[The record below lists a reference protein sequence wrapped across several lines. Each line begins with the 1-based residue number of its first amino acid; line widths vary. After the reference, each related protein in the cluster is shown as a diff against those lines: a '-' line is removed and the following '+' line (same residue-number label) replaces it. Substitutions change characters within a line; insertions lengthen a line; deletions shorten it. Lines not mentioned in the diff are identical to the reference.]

1 MKKLLLIRKNLDKK
15 AYLSIAAI
23 SFVIL
28 FGAWTILSVSGLV
41 NKTFLPTP
49 ITVIQAFINTV
60 KDGTL
65 IADMYISIFRI
76 FMGFIIAVIIGVPL
90 GILTG
95 TFKSCEAFI
104 QPVVEF
110 VRYMPVPAFIPLIMV
125 WVGIGESAKITVIFI
140 GTLFQL
146 IPMVADNIKSVH
158 DDLVNAGYTLGASK
172 RQVILKILIPGMMP
186 KLMDTLRMMMGWA
199 WTYLVVAEIV
209 AANSGLGYSILKAQR
224 FLKTDVIFMG
234 IFAIGILGLITD
246 RTFALIN
253 KKLFKWAE
261 GGI

>member
-1 MKKLLLIRKNLDKK
+1 MKKLLLIRKNLDKRT
-15 AYLSIAAI
+15 YLIIAAI

-28 FGAWTILSVSGLV
+28 FGAWTILSVFGLV
-41 NKTFLPTP
+41 NKSFLPTP
-49 ITVIQAFINTV
+49 VAVIQSFINTM

-65 IADMYISIFRI
+65 ITDMYISIFRI

-104 QPVVEF
+104 QPVTEF
-110 VRYMPVPAFIPLIMV
+110 IRYMPVPAFIPLIMV
-125 WVGIGESAKITVIFI
+125 WVGIGEGAKITVIFV

-146 IPMVADNIKSVH
+146 IPMVADNIRSVQ
-158 DDLVNAGYTLGASK
+158 DDLVNAGYTLGANR
-172 RQVILKILIPGMMP
+172 RQVIFKILIPAMMP

-234 IFAIGILGLITD
+234 ILVIGILGLITD
-246 RTFALIN
+246 RTFAWIN
-253 KKLFKWAE
+253 KKLFKWVE

>member
-1 MKKLLLIRKNLDKK
+1 MRKLLLIRKSLDKRT
-15 AYLSIAAI
+15 YLLIAAI

-28 FGAWTILSVSGLV
+28 FGAWTILSVFELV
-41 NKTFLPTP
+41 NKSFLPTP
-49 ITVIQAFINTV
+49 MAVIQAFINTM

-65 IADMYISIFRI
+65 FADMYISVFRI

-104 QPVVEF
+104 QPITEF
-110 VRYMPVPAFIPLIMV
+110 IRYMPVPAFIPLIMV
-125 WVGIGESAKITVIFI
+125 WTGIGETAKITVIFI

-146 IPMVADNIKSVH
+146 IPMVADNIRSVQ
-158 DDLVNAGYTLGASK
+158 DDLVNAGYTLGANRK
-172 RQVILKILIPGMMP
+172 QVIFKILIPGMMP

-234 IFAIGILGLITD
+234 ILVIGILGLVTD
-246 RTFALIN
+246 RTFAWIN

>member
-1 MKKLLLIRKNLDKK
+1 MKKLFLIRKNLDKK
-15 AYLSIAAI
+15 IYLSIALM

-28 FGAWTILSVSGLV
+28 FGAWTILSVGGLV
-41 NKTFLPTP
+41 NNTFLPTP
-49 ITVIQAFINTV
+49 MAVLRTFFNAV
-60 KDGTL
+60 KEGTL
-65 IADMYISIFRI
+65 FADMYISIFRI

-104 QPVVEF
+104 QPIAEF
-110 VRYMPVPAFIPLIMV
+110 IRYMPVPAFIPLIMV

-158 DDLVNAGYTLGASK
+158 DDLVNAGYTLGANRK
-172 RQVILKILIPGMMP
+172 QVVFKILIPGMMP
-186 KLMDTLRMMMGWA
+186 KLMDTLRMLMGWA

-224 FLKTDVIFMG
+224 FLKTDTIFMG
-234 IFAIGILGLITD
+234 IFVIGILGLMTD
-246 RTFALIN
+246 RTFAWIN

-261 GGI
+261 GGM

>member
-1 MKKLLLIRKNLDKK
+1 ML
-15 AYLSIAAI
+15 IAAI

-28 FGAWTILSVSGLV
+28 FGAWTILSVFGLV
-41 NKTFLPTP
+41 NKSFLPTP
-49 ITVIQAFINTV
+49 MAVIQAFINTM

-65 IADMYISIFRI
+65 FSDMYISVFRI

-95 TFKSCEAFI
+95 TFKACEAFI
-104 QPVVEF
+104 QPVAEF
-110 VRYMPVPAFIPLIMV
+110 IRYMPVPAFIPLIMV
-125 WVGIGESAKITVIFI
+125 WTGIGETAKITVIFI

-158 DDLVNAGYTLGASK
+158 DDLVNAGYTLGASR
-172 RQVILKILIPGMMP
+172 RQVIFKILIPGMMP

-234 IFAIGILGLITD
+234 ILVIGILGLITD
-246 RTFALIN
+246 RTFAWIN

>member
-1 MKKLLLIRKNLDKK
+1 MKKLLLIRKNLDKRT
-15 AYLSIAAI
+15 YLLIAAI

-28 FGAWTILSVSGLV
+28 FGGWTILSVLGLV
-41 NKTFLPTP
+41 NKSFLPTP
-49 ITVIQAFINTV
+49 MAVIQAFINTM

-65 IADMYISIFRI
+65 FGDMYISVFRI

-104 QPVVEF
+104 QPVTEF
-110 VRYMPVPAFIPLIMV
+110 IRYMPVPAFIPLIMV
-125 WVGIGESAKITVIFI
+125 WTGIGETAKITVIFI

-146 IPMVADNIKSVH
+146 IPMVADNIRSVQ
-158 DDLVNAGYTLGASK
+158 DDLVNAGYTLGANK
-172 RQVILKILIPGMMP
+172 KQVIFKILIPGMMP

-234 IFAIGILGLITD
+234 ILVIGILGLITD
-246 RTFALIN
+246 RTFAWIN

>member
-1 MKKLLLIRKNLDKK
+1 MKRLLLIRKNLDKRT
-15 AYLSIAAI
+15 YLIIAAI

-28 FGAWTILSVSGLV
+28 FGAWTVLSIFGLV
-41 NKTFLPTP
+41 NKSFLPTP
-49 ITVIQAFINTV
+49 MEVIQSFINTM

-65 IADMYISIFRI
+65 LIDMYISIFRI

-104 QPVVEF
+104 QPTTEF
-110 VRYMPVPAFIPLIMV
+110 IRYMPVPAFIPLIMV

-146 IPMVADNIKSVH
+146 IPMVADNIRSVH
-158 DDLVNAGYTLGASK
+158 DDLVNAGYTLGANR
-172 RQVILKILIPGMMP
+172 RQVIFKILIPGMMP

-234 IFAIGILGLITD
+234 ILVIGILGLITD
-246 RTFALIN
+246 RAFAWIN

-261 GGI
+261 GGV